1 MSQKDDYNNVLN
13 DMFEDENI
21 SIEKRQKLNLLRNML
36 NNIESNSELESNQ
49 ALTKNSSRIYTPNG
63 SIVEYAQYKENKL
76 TADKIESFHTSVLKK
91 YPTLTEADYISPV
104 SSAYNC
110 HSYAWYQQDVKLNN
124 FWISL
129 PTSYIDDFSY
139 VEVIPFAQVIF
150 FVIGHIELNWLVVLQ
165 EKTILYRILQLYYL
179 EVLI

>member
-1 MSQKDDYNNVLN
+1 MKIIKNGIKTILILLTIIIVISFSINEKVYVHSQESTPMDETKKLSTKSLINKIITDEIYYIYLFSDVKIGISKFKINNEYYLELSQKDDYNNVLN

-76 TADKIESFHTSVLKK
+76 TADKIESFHTSVLKNIR
-91 YPTLTEADYISPV
+91 L
-104 SSAYNC
+104 
-110 HSYAWYQQDVKLNN
+110 
-124 FWISL
+124 
-129 PTSYIDDFSY
+129 
-139 VEVIPFAQVIF
+139 
-150 FVIGHIELNWLVVLQ
+150 
-165 EKTILYRILQLYYL
+165 
-179 EVLI
+179 